1 MIFPCMSHEGTQKII
16 PFLRDMNYWFV
27 RSFGIQHVLFFIQI
41 NSAAADDDDDYYR
54 WMDGWTLLLVPHRL
68 SHSTGTRQREIGVNA
83 PHSCVCHNR
92 RLLLLGFDC
101 IIDLCPPNGIQ
112 WSDEHHYNTPRKKRA
127 LMIWL
132 GHPRKWSFFAPQLTL
147 GDTNHLETRMLKTSV
162 QLLVRCECFY
172 WSSLLSSAAGCESV
186 M

>member
-1 MIFPCMSHEGTQKII
+1 MRAQKII

-54 WMDGWTLLLVPHRL
+54 WMDGWTLLLVPHSLSHSL
-68 SHSTGTRQREIGVNA
+68 SHSTEIGVNA

-101 IIDLCPPNGIQ
+101 IDLCPPNGIQ
-112 WSDEHHYNTPRKKRA
+112 
-127 LMIWL
+127 
-132 GHPRKWSFFAPQLTL
+132 
-147 GDTNHLETRMLKTSV
+147 
-162 QLLVRCECFY
+162 
-172 WSSLLSSAAGCESV
+172 
-186 M
+186 